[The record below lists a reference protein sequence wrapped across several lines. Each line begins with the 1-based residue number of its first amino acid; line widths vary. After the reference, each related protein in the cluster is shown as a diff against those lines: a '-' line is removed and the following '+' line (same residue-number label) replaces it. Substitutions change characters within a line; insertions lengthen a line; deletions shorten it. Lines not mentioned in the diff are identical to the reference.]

1 MRPASSGPRAW
12 STAARA
18 LADEALASAEASA
31 SDPLAGVAFG
41 IAFALLLVITGGMGY
56 VALREALDRNEE
68 RAAREDEERKV
79 RVAEANRGR
88 IPTVKTPKMTP
99 SQRAMVETGGESMGT
114 ANRRERR
121 RREREGGEGNAS
133 EENAS

>member
-1 MRPASSGPRAW
+1 MGW
-12 STAARA
+12 
-18 LADEALASAEASA
+18 
-31 SDPLAGVAFG
+31 
-41 IAFALLLVITGGMGY
+41 GY

-68 RAAREDEERKV
+68 RVAREEEERKV

-99 SQRAMVETGGESMGT
+99 SQRAMMETGGESAGG

-121 RREREGGEGNAS
+121 RREREGGDGNAS
-133 EENAS
+133 EESAS